1 MNSINLRI
9 GISFSRSLPPYVY
22 QSVNS
27 GAASLN
33 SGTLIQLQLSGLRL
47 LCSKA
52 LQMLYSNLLFR
63 ITLRRMLQRRLPK
76 GSLKCLVVRIPNYT
90 SSSSTIY
97 YCLEL
102 TRGLVGCFSSASI
115 LLRST
120 ATRCRS
126 ARLYQLQQSAIPSTI
141 LYAR

>member
-1 MNSINLRI
+1 MNSVNLRI
-9 GISFSRSLPPYVY
+9 SISFSRSLPLCVY

-33 SGTLIQLQLSGLRL
+33 SGTLIQPQLSSLRL
-47 LCSKA
+47 LYSKA
-52 LQMLYSNLLFR
+52 LQILYSNLLFR

-76 GSLKCLVVRIPNYT
+76 GSLKCLVVRILNYA
-90 SSSSTIY
+90 SSSSTVY
-97 YCLEL
+97 YYLEL
-102 TRGLVGCFSSASI
+102 TRGLVGCFGSASI

-120 ATRCRS
+120 AIRYRS